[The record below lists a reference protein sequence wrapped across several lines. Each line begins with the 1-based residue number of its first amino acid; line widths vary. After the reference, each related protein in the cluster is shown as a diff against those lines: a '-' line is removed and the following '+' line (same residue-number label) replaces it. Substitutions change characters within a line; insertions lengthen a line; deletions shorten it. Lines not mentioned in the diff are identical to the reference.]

1 MAKARFGSAVMTS
14 TDKEAD
20 EAWVSA
26 RFCLTTNKW
35 APARNARAN
44 SDPITAAHR
53 GLSTAQQSLGLCD
66 QFSAVHDTYE

>member
-26 RFCLTTNKW
+26 RFCLSTNNG
-35 APARNARAN
+35 PGLARA
-44 SDPITAAHR
+44 DEVI
-53 GLSTAQQSLGLCD
+53 
-66 QFSAVHDTYE
+66 E

>member
-26 RFCLTTNKW
+26 RLCLSTNKR
-35 APARNARAN
+35 PEPGLARA
-44 SDPITAAHR
+44 DELI
-53 GLSTAQQSLGLCD
+53 
-66 QFSAVHDTYE
+66 E

>member
-26 RFCLTTNKW
+26 RFLSLDKQW
-35 APARNARAN
+35 PQPGLARA
-44 SDPITAAHR
+44 DEVI
-53 GLSTAQQSLGLCD
+53 
-66 QFSAVHDTYE
+66 E

>member
-26 RFCLTTNKW
+26 RFCLSTNKGPNPEAGASAW
-35 APARNARAN
+35 EETVLAPHNRARG
-44 SDPITAAHR
+44 SMT
-53 GLSTAQQSLGLCD
+53 
-66 QFSAVHDTYE
+66 QFA